1 MKLNTAKKLTAGAL
15 ALSMMFAMAVPMA
28 FAESMPEVD
37 PLAPHITKKYTATNA
52 DTTSPTENFSFTAT
66 ATKVEHAGVKADKT
80 VVTVSDA
87 PELTIADASYAA
99 GGATVDGASKT
110 LAISH
115 TAPFPNVGVY
125 YYTVAETA
133 STYAGV
139 TTHEGDM
146 VLKVTVSHDKTTGD
160 LKETYAFYTQT
171 DGKGNPKGD
180 KGLAV
185 ENTYSAGSLTLTKEV
200 KGEMRD
206 EQKEFSFDVE
216 FTAPEKKTVESTIT
230 IIVAGDQEHA
240 LTIAPSDWAN
250 GKVKKTVS
258 LKAGQS
264 AIFENVP
271 YEVTY
276 TVTENGVDENGK
288 VGEYAVGYDKN
299 QNGEIKAKNIT
310 TIVTNEI
317 KTEIDTGVILDNAP
331 YMLMLAVVAGGAMML
346 VIKKRRE
353 EE

>member
-37 PLAPHITKKYTATNA
+37 PSAPHITKKYTATN
-52 DTTSPTENFSFTAT
+52 DGTSSPKEDFSFTAM

-80 VVTVSDA
+80 VVTVNDA

-99 GGATVDGASKT
+99 GGATVDGALKT
-110 LAISH
+110 LAITH
-115 TAPFPNVGVY
+115 DDPFPNVGIY
-125 YYTVAETA
+125 YYTVTEAA
-133 STYAGV
+133 SGTAGV
-139 TTHEGDM
+139 TTHSGNM
-146 VLKVTVSHDKTTGD
+146 LLKVTVSHDPTTGA

-171 DGKGNPKGD
+171 EENGKEKVTKN
-180 KGLAV
+180 LAV

-230 IIVAGDQEHA
+230 IIVAGDQEHP
-240 LTIAPSDWAN
+240 LTIAPSDWVS

-271 YEVTY
+271 YQVTY
-276 TVTENGVDENGK
+276 EVVETGTDVNGK
-288 VGEYAVGYDKN
+288 VGEYTVSYDNKKS
-299 QNGEIKAKNIT
+299 GTIEAANIAT
-310 TIVTNEI
+310 TVTNEI

-331 YMLMLAVVAGGAMML
+331 YMLMLAVVAGGAMTL

>member
-28 FAESMPEVD
+28 FATGSELVPSTD
-37 PLAPHITKKYTATNA
+37 PHITKKYTATN
-52 DTTSPTENFSFTAT
+52 DGTTSPKEDFSFTAT

-80 VVTVSDA
+80 VVTVNDA

-99 GGATVDGASKT
+99 GGATVDGAPKT
-110 LAISH
+110 LAITH
-115 TAPFPNVGVY
+115 DDPFPNVGIY
-125 YYTVAETA
+125 YYTVTEAA
-133 STYAGV
+133 SGTAGV
-139 TTHEGDM
+139 TTHAGDM
-146 VLKVTVSHDKTTGD
+146 LLKVTVSHDLTTGA

-216 FTAPEKKTVESTIT
+216 FTEPEKKTVESTIT

-288 VGEYAVGYDKN
+288 VGEYAVGYDEN